1 MSGERMRLLD
11 LLPELVED
19 VRREERRRIVL
30 STLEVRFGPAVV
42 KGLEEIVNRVEILD
56 ELRDLLTLAVRC
68 RRVSQFRRVVMKR

>member
-1 MSGERMRLLD
+1 MRLLD

-42 KGLEEIVNRVEILD
+42 KGLEEIVNRVENLD

-68 RRVSQFRRVVMKR
+68 RRVSQFRRAVMKR